1 MPGRDV
7 HRGAHGD
14 RRQHDLSAARVLRA
28 LRVIA
33 AGSELS
39 SRARKAI
46 LLALLPLAAIAVLAG
61 VRNASAHWQRASAR
75 SVGSPRVRIT
85 SNRVTGLYPGAT
97 GNLVLTLRNRS
108 RHRLV
113 VRRIRVRI
121 VSTTKPGCEPSPS
134 NLAIRQPSRRKLR
147 LRPRGRRR
155 VTVQMAMPNSV
166 ADACQG
172 AVFKLRY
179 TARTR

>member
-1 MPGRDV
+1 M
-7 HRGAHGD
+7 
-14 RRQHDLSAARVLRA
+14 S
-28 LRVIA
+28 

-39 SRARKAI
+39 SRARKTT

-97 GNLVLTLRNRS
+97 RKLVLTLHDRS
-108 RHRLV
+108 HRRLL
-113 VRRIRVRI
+113 VRRVRVR
-121 VSTTKPGCEPSPS
+121 VVATTKPGCKTSPS
-134 NLAIRQPSRRKLR
+134 NLAIRQPARRTLR
-147 LRPRGRRR
+147 LRRGGFRRI
-155 VTVQMAMPNSV
+155 TVQMAMPNSV

-172 AVFKLRY
+172 AVFELRF
-179 TARTR
+179 TAVTR